1 MFGYIQVFKDELKFK
16 EYSLYRYHYCELCR
30 NMGRYSNISRIF
42 LSYDITFFLMLG
54 EPVSPNKCDCQK
66 CLFTNCQ
73 VKKTDGIY
81 DYFAALSIALIYHKL
96 NNDVIDGESIK
107 RIPQALITHA
117 YKNAK
122 KRYPDIA
129 YSIEKGLQELVSYEK
144 GLNTD
149 FSFMAGLFSKT
160 VSDACAPF
168 FSSFSDGEI
177 RLHIIESVACC
188 VYLLD
193 IVDDV
198 DKDYKKKD
206 YNPINILANGKAGI
220 TEISDC
226 ISRINDE
233 LTQATSLSMLLPY
246 SDCLPII
253 QNILSLGIPNV
264 LRRIKSKYSL

>member
-1 MFGYIQVFKDELKFK
+1 MFGYIQVFKDELKFR

-30 NMGRYSNISRIF
+30 HMGRYSNVSRIF

-54 EPVSPNKCDCQK
+54 DPVSPSKCDCQK

-96 NNDVIDGESIK
+96 NNDVIDGEFLKSVPRFMVK
-107 RIPQALITHA
+107 FA
-117 YKNAK
+117 YKAVK
-122 KRYPDIA
+122 KRYPNIA
-129 YSIEKGLQELVSYEK
+129 LFIERGLQELVSNEK
-144 GLNTD
+144 SQNSD
-149 FSFMAGLFSKT
+149 YSSMAALFSKT
-160 VSDACAPF
+160 ISDACAPF
-168 FSSFSDGEI
+168 FSLFSDGEI
-177 RLHIIESVACC
+177 RLKIIESVACS

-198 DKDYKKKD
+198 DKDYKEKN
-206 YNPINILANGKAGI
+206 YNPLNILANGKAGI

-226 ISRINDE
+226 ISKINE
-233 LTQATSLSMLLPY
+233 KLTQATSLTMLLPY

-253 QNILSLGIPNV
+253 QNILSLGIPDK
-264 LRRIKSKYSL
+264 LGSIKSKYSL